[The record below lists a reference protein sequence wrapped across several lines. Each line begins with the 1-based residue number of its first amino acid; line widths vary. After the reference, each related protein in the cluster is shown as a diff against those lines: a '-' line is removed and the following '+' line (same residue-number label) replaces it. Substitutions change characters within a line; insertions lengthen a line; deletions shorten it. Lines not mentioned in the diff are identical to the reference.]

1 MTTQY
6 TTILKLALPV
16 QGELSGTWG
25 DVVNNNI
32 TSMVE
37 EAVAGRKVINT
48 WTANSHTLTSADG
61 TTSEARAAIL
71 TLTDTGT
78 ALSGAGSVVCP
89 AASKIYIV
97 ENGTAQVI
105 TVKTASGT
113 GIAVPVGKNMVV
125 FCDGTNV
132 EEGISNIASL
142 SIGGDGAT
150 VTGIKDEDNMASNSA
165 TKLATQQSIKAYVD
179 SQVTVQDLDVTDGSA
194 SIDIDLDSESLGIL
208 GGTGIDSTASGT
220 AVTLAVDATVATLTG
235 SQTLTNKTLT
245 SPDINAPDIDGG
257 AIDDA
262 VIGGATP
269 AAGSFTTIA
278 ASGNVDFNAD
288 VDVDGTL
295 ETDALTIN
303 GVASVPFEAADHSKL
318 DGIEASADVTDATN
332 VTAAGA
338 LMDSEVT
345 NLAQVKAFDS
355 SDYATAAQ
363 GTTADAALPRT
374 GGAMTG
380 AITTNSTF
388 DGRDVATD
396 GTKLDGIEAS
406 ADVTDATNVTAAG
419 ALMDSELTSIASVK
433 ALNQGV
439 ATTDSPTFAGIT
451 TTANSTIGTDKKI
464 IFRDSAIHIS
474 STADGDLSIAAD
486 DEIDLTSTLI
496 DINGNLDVSGTAN
509 FVNLTLS
516 GGQGSDGQVLTST
529 GSGVQWEN
537 ASGGIADVA
546 ADTSP
551 QLGGNL
557 DVNGHDIISAS
568 NGAIELD
575 PNGSGKVIFKGNATR
590 GAGQFVLNCENN
602 SHGITIKGPPHSA
615 SASYTLTLPD
625 NDGDNNQLLKTDGS
639 GNLSWVTVS
648 SGVDGIT
655 SSTTTTTIK
664 IEKNSNLTQVGIGE
678 GVTPEATLEVY
689 SSGTSTSKKAFM
701 VNTQGA
707 ANSILVRGDGKVGV
721 FRSNTSEI
729 FYNFDIYGDTRI
741 DGDLNVKNIKIGY
754 DNTSSNNAQGTDG
767 QVLTSTGS
775 GIAWE
780 DPGAPSTPGI
790 NNVRLGTN
798 AGANFNNYAERNVA
812 IGVEAAQDF
821 ITDGQ
826 TQADENVAL
835 GYRAM
840 GDGRSPNG
848 NAAVGAYALETVRYD
863 GSSMSFGSSSSTGAF
878 NIAIGYK
885 AAQSSIKLNSCIAI
899 GYEAAKVLGS
909 TSSYAAVDV
918 LAIGNRALYSN
929 TGQPSELCVIG
940 NDAMYNYTYSN
951 PAYTCA
957 VGRRAGYDVTT
968 GFANTFFG
976 NSSGDNVTTGDYNT
990 IIGWR
995 SKGTADVQKATV
1007 LGGEVTASGSET
1019 FTFGYSSND
1028 SAIANGATTIT
1039 APSDE
1044 RYKEDITD
1052 STAGLSFI
1060 KDLRPVTFRWKKE
1073 KDIPSTQNAY
1083 VKDSETRVM
1092 NDRTNHGFIAQEVK
1106 AVIDSHSE
1114 IKDGFDMWTEDDAD
1128 GRQRLGPSAL
1138 IPILVKAIQELE
1150 ARVNELE
1157 GD

>member
-295 ETDALTIN
+295 ETDALTIG
-303 GVASVPFEAADHSKL
+303 GVTSVPFEAADHSKL

-689 SSGTSTSKKAFM
+689 SSGTSSSKKAFL
-701 VNTQGA
+701 VNTGSNGTA
-707 ANSILVRGDGKVGV
+707 IKVMSNGIVGIRKTPLSSGV
-721 FRSNTSEI
+721 YGLDVEGETR
-729 FYNFDIYGDTRI
+729 FDDAINITNLRIGNDT
-741 DGDLNVKNIKIGY
+741 
-754 DNTSSNNAQGTDG
+754 TPSNNAQGTDG

-798 AGANFNNYAERNVA
+798 AGASFNNYAERNVA

-821 ITDGQ
+821 ITDNQ

-840 GDGRSPNG
+840 ADGKSPNA
-848 NAAVGAYALETVRYD
+848 NTAVGAYAMENVEFS
-863 GSSMSFGSSSSTGAF
+863 GSNPVFHSSTTLGSF
-878 NIAIGYK
+878 NTVVGYK
-885 AAQSSIKLNSCIAI
+885 AAQSSVKLNGVIAI
-899 GYEAAKVLGS
+899 GYEAAKVLGT
-909 TSSYAAVDV
+909 TSNYAAYDTLV
-918 LAIGNRALYSN
+918 IGNRALYSN
-929 TGQPSELCVIG
+929 TGEPTELCVIG
-940 NDAMYNYTYSN
+940 NDAMYNYTYSSA
-951 PAYTCA
+951 AYTCA

-968 GFANTFFG
+968 GYANTFFG
-976 NSSGDNVTTGDYNT
+976 NESGDNVTTGYYNT
-990 IIGWR
+990 IIGFR

-1007 LGGEVTASGSET
+1007 LGANVTASGNET
-1019 FTFGYSSND
+1019 FTFGYDSND

-1044 RYKEDITD
+1044 RYKEEITD
-1052 STAGLSFI
+1052 ATAGLSFI
-1060 KDLRPVTFRWKKE
+1060 KDLRPVTFKWKKE
-1073 KDIPSTQNAY
+1073 KDVPNTHNAY
-1083 VKDSETRVM
+1083 VEDSEVRVM
-1092 NDRTNHGFIAQEVK
+1092 NDKTNHGFIAQEVK

-1114 IKDGFDMWTEDDAD
+1114 IKDGFDMWTEDAVD